1 MFSEDQSVVEVMVM
15 MLMLV
20 MVRMGMMVV
29 WGDGDD
35 GDRSIFSV
43 QITHHLPS
51 ATPAWCHLTEHVHKH
66 PGSLARSGQNPH
78 LAAIALFLAAEYSL
92 KAQQPTVCVI
102 LMDAHIVSGAW

>member
-1 MFSEDQSVVEVMVM
+1 MSVFSEDQSVVEVMVMMGVMVM

-35 GDRSIFSV
+35 GDGSIFSV
-43 QITHHLPS
+43 QITQHLPS

-66 PGSLARSGQNPH
+66 PGSL
-78 LAAIALFLAAEYSL
+78 
-92 KAQQPTVCVI
+92 V
-102 LMDAHIVSGAW
+102 